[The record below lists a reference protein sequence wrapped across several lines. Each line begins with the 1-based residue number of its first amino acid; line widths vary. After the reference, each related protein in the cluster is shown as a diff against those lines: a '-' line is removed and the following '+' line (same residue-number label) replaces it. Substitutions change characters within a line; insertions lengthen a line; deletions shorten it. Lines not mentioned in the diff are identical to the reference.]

1 MPNILNTNTI
11 HNVLNILMMLSALV
25 IAILL
30 ATGCTQDAVSGLLE
44 CSKSVISPSVT
55 AYAIAGLGALKILI
69 NIGRDGVTGLVKP
82 QPPVD
87 KGQ

>member
-1 MPNILNTNTI
+1 MSNILNTNTI
-11 HNVLNILMMLSALV
+11 HNAINILMTLSALA

-44 CSKSVISPSVT
+44 CSKSVLSPAVT
-55 AYAIAGLGALKILI
+55 AFAISALGAIKILI
-69 NIGRDGVTGLVKP
+69 NIGRDGVSGLVKP